1 MPGVFQF
8 SQVAAQNATAVP
20 TVSWAEGMAPSQ
32 INDSSRAEMA
42 AVACYRDD
50 ISGSI
55 VTTGT
60 STAYIVSSAQQ
71 FDKLTNFN
79 GKMIAFTPH
88 ATNGAGPV
96 TMTVDGFAN
105 LPVRSAPNVEL
116 PSGVLIKGTPYAAV
130 FNQADNA
137 LYLQAFYGNLGIP
150 LGAMIDYIGGTSPFS
165 NFAIPIGQALSRT
178 TFASLFALIGTTY
191 GAGDGATT
199 FNLPNLSGRVTAMLD
214 STGTVLPG
222 VSAVGALVGSPT
234 VTLTAAE
241 IPEITSNV
249 QVSGSLSG
257 ETTSDVNVGIS
268 SDNTGGGNF
277 AFLIPQGQAQ
287 VGVTV
292 SGGMNGAAQSNNTG
306 GAAHPNVQ
314 PTFGVNKLLRV
325 A

>member
-1 MPGVFQF
+1 
-8 SQVAAQNATAVP
+8 
-20 TVSWAEGMAPSQ
+20 MAPSQ

-42 AVACYRDD
+42 AVAQYRDD
-50 ISGSI
+50 NAGSL

-60 STAYIVSSAQQ
+60 STAYI
-71 FDKLTNFN
+71 L
-79 GKMIAFTPH
+79 
-88 ATNGAGPV
+88 ATNSNFTSAAFLSGQTVMFVPHVTNGPGPV
-96 TMTVDGFAN
+96 TMTLDSQAN
-105 LPVRSAPNVEL
+105 IPLRSAPNTEL
-116 PSGVLIKGTPYAAV
+116 PSGVLVAGTPYGV
-130 FNQADNA
+130 TFNQSDNA
-137 LYLQAFYGNLGIP
+137 LYLHGFYGNLGVPI
-150 LGAMIDYIGGTSPFS
+150 GGMIDYIAATSPFS
-165 NFAIPIGQALSRT
+165 NFVIPIGQAISRT
-178 TFASLFALIGTTY
+178 AFASLFGGNPWSIGTTY
-191 GAGDGATT
+191 GVGDGSTT

-222 VSAVGALVGSPT
+222 VSALGALVGTPT

-277 AFLIPQGQAQ
+277 AFLIPQSQAQ